1 MDLNYKDLLKESLF
15 YYCAGKDPSPI
26 IAFKTNYPLYVY
38 VDKKDYSNEL
48 YKRLNDHNFKLL
60 EKQEILPKT
69 TLSIWKYNEHTFYLI
84 YAQNDASKAFI
95 EIYDDI
101 IPKCICN
108 YRYELSNR
116 SLLQRAEKE
125 TTYILGH
132 CFDDNFMVIDEIQYY
147 GDYSFNKDVKIK
159 LYKEKIELTFN
170 R

>member
-1 MDLNYKDLLKESLF
+1 MDLNYKEILKESLF

-26 IAFKTNYPLYVY
+26 IAFKNNYPLYVY

-48 YKRLNDHNFKLL
+48 YKRLNDHNFKLI
-60 EKQEILPKT
+60 EKQEILPDT
-69 TLSIWKYNEHTFYLI
+69 TLSMWKYDENTFYLI
-84 YAQNDASKAFI
+84 YAQNDASVAFKK
-95 EIYDDI
+95 IYGDI

-108 YRYELSNR
+108 YRYELSNKT
-116 SLLQRAEKE
+116 LLQQAEKE

-159 LYKEKIELTFN
+159 LYKEKN
-170 R
+170 RINI